1 MKRHGKRR
9 IAAVLAGLCAVL
21 LAAGCTKTPASAQE
35 TPAAG
40 DSDPVTLMTIS
51 TRYGDLCF
59 SDQWGESL
67 QVEHSSSGST
77 EIVAFTADIGGQTYP
92 LFRVEIVDSAGDPS
106 AVGTL
111 TDSQG
116 VRRDVFVSMDSL
128 PEEELPDQLYAMRD
142 GVNDLIDQLK

>member
-1 MKRHGKRR
+1 MKQHGKRR
-9 IAAVLAGLCAVL
+9 IAAVLAGLCALL

-77 EIVAFTADIGGQTYP
+77 EIAAFTADIDGQTYP

-116 VRRDVFVSMDSL
+116 VRRDVFVSMDPL

>member
-9 IAAVLAGLCAVL
+9 IAAVLAGLCVVL

-77 EIVAFTADIGGQTYP
+77 EIAAFTADIDGQTYP
-92 LFRVEIVDSAGDPS
+92 LFRVEIVDSAVDP
-106 AVGTL
+106 
-111 TDSQG
+111 
-116 VRRDVFVSMDSL
+116 RRGREHD
-128 PEEELPDQLYAMRD
+128 
-142 GVNDLIDQLK
+142 

>member
-1 MKRHGKRR
+1 MKGHGKRR

-35 TPAAG
+35 TPAAC

-77 EIVAFTADIGGQTYP
+77 EIAAFTADINGQTYP

-116 VRRDVFVSMDSL
+116 VRRDVFVSMDPL
-128 PEEELPDQLYAMRD
+128 PEEEQPDQLYAMRD